1 MTWVVEC
8 RTHDKKVVSLIPS
21 DSDREKCLLWCSL
34 SVLMLVLRYEVCV
47 CVYMRVCVHVH
58 ACMCAGMHVCM
69 HVLYALNFEP

>member
-47 CVYMRVCVHVH
+47 CVHACVRACACMHVCGHACVH
-58 ACMCAGMHVCM
+58 ACAVCIE
-69 HVLYALNFEP
+69 L